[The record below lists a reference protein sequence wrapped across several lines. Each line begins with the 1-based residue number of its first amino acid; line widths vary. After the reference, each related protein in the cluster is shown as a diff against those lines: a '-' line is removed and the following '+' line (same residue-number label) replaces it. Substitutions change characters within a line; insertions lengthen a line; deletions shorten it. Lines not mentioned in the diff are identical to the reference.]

1 MLTFGPSFT
10 GQTDYLSVYDSINRD
25 GIHTVRQDRMAKLNE
40 ARYTAMQ
47 AAIEALPDVPATGC
61 SYDHDTV
68 VIGQDADLTDAGQ
81 RAAVSAAI
89 DAFVPWKKGP
99 FSLFGHQIDAE
110 WRSDLKWER
119 VRPHI
124 GSLAG
129 QIVADIGCNNGYFM
143 YRMLPLAP
151 RLVIGLEP
159 ECRHLL
165 NFRFLQH
172 YARADA
178 LHFEPLGIEHMDFYP
193 GFFDTVFC
201 MGILYHHADPVG
213 LLKKIHSS
221 MKKGGQIIVE
231 CQGIPGDEPV
241 ALMPENRYARARGF
255 WWLPTRS
262 CLVHWLQRSGFG
274 SIDVFDDILLTS
286 TEQRRSSHAPIDSL
300 ADFLDPNDPSRTVE
314 GYPAPRRFYLKAIR
328 P

>member
-10 GQTDYLSVYDSINRD
+10 GQTDYLSVHDCIKRD
-25 GIHTVRQDRMAKLNE
+25 AILALRQERLAKLKE
-40 ARYTAMQ
+40 PRYAAML
-47 AAIEALPDVPATGC
+47 AAIAALPDVPASDC
-61 SYDHDTV
+61 AYNHDTV
-68 VIGQDADLTDAGQ
+68 TIGQNSDLTDAGQ
-81 RAAVSAAI
+81 RSALSAAI
-89 DAFVPWKKGP
+89 EAFVPWKKGP

-119 VRPHI
+119 VLPHI
-124 GSLAG
+124 GSLEG
-129 QIVADIGCNNGYFM
+129 QVVADIGCNNGYFM

-151 RLVIGLEP
+151 RVVIGLEP

-172 YARADA
+172 YARAES
-178 LHFEPLGIEHMDFYP
+178 LHFEPLGIEHMDLYP

-213 LLKKIHSS
+213 LLKKILLS

-231 CQGIPGDEPV
+231 CQGIPGEEPV

-262 CLVHWLQRSGFG
+262 CLVHWLQRSGFS
-274 SIDVFDDILLTS
+274 SIDIFDDILLTS
-286 TEQRRSSHAPIDSL
+286 AEQRRSSHAPIDSL
-300 ADFLDPNDPSRTVE
+300 ADFLDPDDPTRTVE
-314 GYPAPRRFYLKAIR
+314 GYPAPRRFYLRAVR
-328 P
+328 S